1 MFDLFPSIKPFAD
14 ALVWTLS
21 GGKLQIVAVGRG
33 LMAKPRLLLLDEPSL
48 GLAPVVM
55 QAVFQ
60 TESLS
65 LRDLSTLLF
74 LAGTSYGLHE
84 ARRGYERRLD
94 LDLDHGA
101 MDEYV

>member
-1 MFDLFPSIKPFAD
+1 M
-14 ALVWTLS
+14 T
-21 GGKLQIVAVGRG
+21 Q
-33 LMAKPRLLLLDEPSL
+33 L
-48 GLAPVVM
+48 GLIYLPVM

-65 LRDLSTLLF
+65 LRDLSTLVF

-94 LDLDHGA
+94 ADLDHGSVV
-101 MDEYV
+101 DEYV